1 MAGRSEGVSTPG
13 VWQKVRAASAWPVW
27 VYCADCT
34 VIFNLMGVFRRKSVM
49 HGPAAGRSPSKIE
62 SPTWG
67 ILEKGT
73 RCSGNGSLQAFG
85 MSENCHPPFI
95 TGHIWLFKFLWWCSP
110 HISFC
115 PYKAPPCD
123 LIHFELLFCG
133 EWACRFSSVVYVS
146 FSFFSLFFYL
156 SALFHDWQRALLVN
170 KTIFHLYALCLRL
183 PSFSTFLLLRIFAD
197 CQIRAIQI
205 VMEKH
210 ISCSPYRN

>member
-13 VWQKVRAASAWPVW
+13 AWQKVRAASAWPVW
-27 VYCADCT
+27 VYRADCT

-62 SPTWG
+62 RPTWG

-95 TGHIWLFKFLWWCSP
+95 TDHIWLFEFLWWCSP

-133 EWACRFSSVVYVS
+133 ERACRFFLGCLRLIFFL
-146 FSFFSLFFYL
+146 FSFFLSVCSFPWLTEGIIGKQNHFSFIRSLFEAPFFFHFFAAPNLCWL
-156 SALFHDWQRALLVN
+156 SN
-170 KTIFHLYALCLRL
+170 
-183 PSFSTFLLLRIFAD
+183 
-197 CQIRAIQI
+197 
-205 VMEKH
+205 
-210 ISCSPYRN
+210 SCYTNSHGETYKLQPL